1 MGVFVNGSTK
11 SEFLAGG
18 GHDFFIGPFF
28 LLEFEHAVKP
38 HTLTILTAGAILAS
52 DSPQGGG
59 GHFMAPHTA
68 RMYFN
73 CTAQYTMA
81 KWHI

>member
-1 MGVFVNGSTK
+1 MVPRNRNSQQGVGMIS
-11 SEFLAGG
+11 SQQSWA
-18 GHDFFIGPFF
+18 FF